1 MGFFEFLSKPSKP
14 MIGLDISSSA
24 VKLIELSH
32 NGDNYK
38 VEAYRVLP
46 LPPNTVVEKNVAD
59 IEALADTISNV
70 LKKSGTKVRDAAVAV
85 AGSSVITK
93 EIELPAGLNDM
104 QMEMQIEVEADQY
117 IPYPMEEVAY
127 DFEVLGPVE
136 GNDGLVRVL
145 LAACRQE
152 NVEHRREALE
162 KAGLTPKVVDVEGFA
177 IERAYRLLEDQ
188 LEQMGEQV
196 VAIADVG
203 ATMFTFSVLVGGK
216 TIYTREQLFG
226 GKQLTEE
233 IQRRYGLSNEE
244 AGEAKRKG
252 GLPED
257 YESEVLTP
265 FKEALV
271 QQITRS
277 LQFFYSSSHYNY
289 VDQLFLAGGVSAIP
303 GLMDEVE
310 QSVGLPTAV
319 ANPLANMQISK
330 SVNAS
335 ALANDAP
342 AMMLAV
348 GLALRGFE

>member
-1 MGFFEFLSKPSKP
+1 MPDFLRT
-14 MIGLDISSSA
+14 L
-24 VKLIELSH
+24 L
-32 NGDNYK
+32 
-38 VEAYRVLP
+38 
-46 LPPNTVVEKNVAD
+46 NVAD